1 MINNMK
7 NENFAVLGLGRFGMS
22 IVQTLSD
29 FDKNILACDRNEA
42 KLQNAAEYATH
53 VIQADLSD
61 ETTLGKL
68 GLGNF
73 DTVILAMGED
83 FEASQIATMIAKES
97 GANRVI
103 VKARNNRQKKILL
116 SIGADEVVLPEH
128 EMGAK
133 LARKLVNTN
142 IVDILEESEHYVIS
156 EMHPLEEWVG
166 KTLRQADIRRKHDLS
181 VLAIRSGNKLSLS
194 ISPDRV
200 LSADDVLIT
209 LSETGRK

>member
-1 MINNMK
+1 MSNSKSNS
-7 NENFAVLGLGRFGMS
+7 NFAVLGLGRFGMS
-22 IVQTLSD
+22 IVQTLSSYD
-29 FDKNILACDRNEA
+29 MNVLACDREET
-42 KLQNAAEYATH
+42 KLQRATEYATH

-61 ETTLGKL
+61 ETALAKL

-73 DTVILAMGED
+73 DAVVLAMGED

-97 GANRVI
+97 GAGRVI

-133 LARKLVNTN
+133 LARKLVNAN

-156 EMHPLEEWVG
+156 EMRPREEWVG
-166 KTLRQADIRRKHDLS
+166 KTIRQADIRRRHELS
-181 VLAIRSGNKLSLS
+181 VLAIRHGNKLSLS

-200 LSADDVLIT
+200 IAADDVLIT
-209 LSETGRK
+209 LSETGGK